1 MSWKSAELQSSFFK
15 CRRPGLLTRGSVV
28 LERSQYING
37 SDFMCLM
44 NKLLSKPCFSHLL
57 VLGNT
62 KVKNEICY
70 LDSTPHANFL
80 LAWGANKAA
89 WVVGL
94 AQRGHN
100 LPFDEVLAAEAASSI
115 QPLVV
120 QSTDVFTLPH
130 KESSLGQLTATYWKK
145 REEQIVRG
153 YSQEKRN
160 M

>member
-1 MSWKSAELQSSFFK
+1 M
-15 CRRPGLLTRGSVV
+15 
-28 LERSQYING
+28 
-37 SDFMCLM
+37 
-44 NKLLSKPCFSHLL
+44 
-57 VLGNT
+57 
-62 KVKNEICY
+62 
-70 LDSTPHANFL
+70 DSTPHANFL

-94 AQRGHN
+94 PQRGHD
-100 LPFDEVLAAEAASSI
+100 LPLDEVLAAEAASSI

-153 YSQEKRN
+153 YSQEKIN